1 MNWKLDLIRS
11 RTGRFFLERL
21 AKFYDQFICTAG
33 AVRRQARKSRKTG
46 TGLRFSVGIP
56 HYNRGALIYRPL
68 FHLLD
73 HPAVE
78 EVVIVDDGSREEE
91 FLELKEFVDSL
102 GCGERIKVFRREENR
117 GALLT
122 KLECVE
128 RCSTDWVLVLDSDNT
143 AFRRYL
149 DTLGGIANPDSQAFY
164 CASWAWPFFP
174 FEGLGREAINFER
187 AEMLCRDGRLRKFYI
202 INDGNYLVNRKAYTK
217 IVSQIGEISSDV
229 VDVMV
234 VNYLWLS
241 LGGKL
246 EILPQSSYYHRVDAS
261 SFYKRT
267 EDDSK
272 QRLLEIFKRLEQGER
287 CGEDFFL
294 GLRSG
299 RI

>member
-11 RTGRFFLERL
+11 RTGRFFLERV

-56 HYNRGALIYRPL
+56 HYNRGTLIYRPL

-78 EVVIVDDGSREEE
+78 KVVIVDDGSREQE
-91 FLELKEFVDSL
+91 FLELKKFVDSL

-149 DTLGGIANPDSQAFY
+149 DALEGILNPDPQTIY
-164 CASWAWPFFP
+164 CASWAWPCFSFRDLGVEKID
-174 FEGLGREAINFER
+174 FELACELVRSSLLKKNY
-187 AEMLCRDGRLRKFYI
+187 L
-202 INDGNYLVNRKAYTK
+202 INDGNFLVHRKKHLFSINEISNFEIEAADVMLVNYK
-217 IVSQIGEISSDV
+217 
-229 VDVMV
+229 
-234 VNYLWLS
+234 WLS
-241 LGGKL
+241 DGGNLKL
-246 EILPQSSYYHRVDAS
+246 LDRVSYFHRVDGS
-261 SFYKRT
+261 SFWNRTAEVSKKRV
-267 EDDSK
+267 
-272 QRLLEIFKRLEQGER
+272 QEIFKRFEQGER
-287 CGEDFFL
+287 CGADFL
-294 GLRSG
+294 AGLRSG
-299 RI
+299 RL

>member
-1 MNWKLDLIRS
+1 MNWKSDLIRS
-11 RTGRFFLERL
+11 RAGRFFLERV
-21 AKFYDQFICTAG
+21 ARFYDQFICTEG
-33 AVRRQARKSRKTG
+33 AVTRQARKLRKTG

-91 FLELKEFVDSL
+91 FLELKKFVDSL

-149 DTLGGIANPDSQAFY
+149 DILGGIANPHSQAFY
-164 CASWAWPFFP
+164 CASWAWPCFSFHE
-174 FEGLGREAINFER
+174 FEG
-187 AEMLCRDGRLRKFYI
+187 CRMDFDTACKWTRSGALKRVYI
-202 INDGNYLVNRKAYTK
+202 FNDGNYLVNRQTYIEAVGSMGR
-217 IVSQIGEISSDV
+217 IASDV
-229 VDVMV
+229 ADVMV
-234 VNYLWLS
+234 VNYQWLS
-241 LGGKL
+241 LGGYL
-246 EILPQSSYYHRVDAS
+246 EVLPEGSYFHRVDAS
-261 SFYKRT
+261 SFWNQTADESKRRVM
-267 EDDSK
+267 EVYS
-272 QRLLEIFKRLEQGER
+272 QLEAGRR
-287 CGEDFFL
+287 MV
-294 GLRSG
+294 SG
-299 RI
+299 MFGKS

>member
-1 MNWKLDLIRS
+1 MNWTSDLIRA
-11 RTGRFFLERL
+11 RTGRFFLERV

-73 HPAVE
+73 HPSVD

-91 FLELKEFVDSL
+91 FLKLKKFVDSL

-149 DTLGGIANPDSQAFY
+149 DILGGIANPDSQAFY
-164 CASWAWPFFP
+164 CASWAWPWFSFHE
-174 FEGLGREAINFER
+174 FEGRRMDFDTACKWTRSGALKRV
-187 AEMLCRDGRLRKFYI
+187 YI
-202 INDGNYLVNRKAYTK
+202 FNDGNYLVNRKAY
-217 IVSQIGEISSDV
+217 IEALGSMGQIANDV
-229 VDVMV
+229 ADVMV
-234 VNYLWLS
+234 VNYHWLS
-241 LGGKL
+241 RGGYLEVLLGG
-246 EILPQSSYYHRVDAS
+246 SYFHRVDAS
-261 SFYKRT
+261 SFWNRTAEESKRRVI
-267 EDDSK
+267 EVYF
-272 QRLLEIFKRLEQGER
+272 QLEAGRRIV
-287 CGEDFFL
+287 L
-294 GLRSG
+294 GMFGKS
-299 RI
+299 